1 MHWMRGF
8 IVILLAAVALAGCA
22 FFQKAEDQ
30 TAGWSAQ
37 KLYSEARA
45 ALSATDYETA
55 IKYYEFLEARYPFGK
70 YAQQAQLE
78 IAYAYYKYD
87 EPDSAIAA
95 ADRFI
100 QLYPRHPSVD
110 YAYYLKGLANYNRDK
125 GFVERYIP
133 QDPSERDPGA
143 ALQSFQDFSELVKRF
158 PDSKYS
164 KDAAQRML
172 FLKNNLAK
180 HEIHVAD
187 YYMRRRA
194 YVAAVN
200 RANYVIE
207 NYQRTPA
214 VPDALVIMAT
224 AYKYLH
230 LDELSDDAL
239 RVLRLNFPNHPGI
252 AQVENL
258 VVKK

>member
-1 MHWMRGF
+1 MHWMRGL

-22 FFQKAEDQ
+22 FFQQAEDQ

-87 EPDSAIAA
+87 EADSAIAA

-110 YAYYLKGLANYNRDK
+110 YAYYLKGLANYNRGK

-172 FLKNNLAK
+172 FLRNNLAK

-224 AYKYLH
+224 AYKYLEM
-230 LDELSDDAL
+230 DQLSDDAL
-239 RVLRLNFPNHPGI
+239 RVLRLNYPDHPGI